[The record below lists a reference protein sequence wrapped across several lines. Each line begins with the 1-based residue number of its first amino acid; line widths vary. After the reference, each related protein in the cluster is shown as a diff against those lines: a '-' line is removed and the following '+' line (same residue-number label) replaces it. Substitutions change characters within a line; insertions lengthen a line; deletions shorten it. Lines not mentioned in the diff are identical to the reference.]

1 MPPKINRE
9 KTAKFKNRYVEKD
22 PAVEKRLPDDLRG
35 LYSQRKYQE
44 FLENALEKLELL
56 EILQKIYPTLLSDL
70 SDKQEVHELLEN
82 IDCTYKKLKTYLKS
96 GQHKYV
102 RAQNVINA
110 GNRLPADL
118 KELFF
123 NGKRKVFL
131 KKALQIFASN
141 FELLDCLLE
150 ICPTF
155 AFSKDKNVHELVQ
168 QFFYDYAYENV
179 DDFID
184 SRYIYICQVEDTRFL
199 PEDWV
204 DEYHSDLEEI
214 IEQSKAVEAG
224 SLADLKKQ
232 LRGNDVLHVKNLTFK
247 VESKFKKK
255 CQETSEPQNG
265 SLLFEAAAE
274 FESTLK
280 IWFKLDGKFRKLPG
294 VYFLYYIGDD
304 ELYTGSGIIGSQNDP
319 LYIGMSISDIS
330 ARLKDHHAKIMA
342 AKDLDVVDFA
352 VKVMFVDNRHYA
364 PCIEGMF
371 IEHFAPIWNKE
382 TLGICFGAGANSL
395 WKKVHVDKA
404 PESIGIVL
412 EQLKIHSDD
421 SESDSDSDIIED

>member
-9 KTAKFKNRYVEKD
+9 KTAKYKNRLVEKD
-22 PAVEKRLPDDLRG
+22 SAVEERLPDDLRG

-44 FLENALEKLELL
+44 FLENALQKLELL
-56 EILQKIYPTLLSDL
+56 EILQEIYPTLLCDL
-70 SDKQEVHELLEN
+70 SDKQEVHVLLEN
-82 IDCTYKKLKTYLKS
+82 IDCTYQKFRTYLS
-96 GQHKYV
+96 GQHKRI
-102 RAQNVINA
+102 RAKNVINA
-110 GNRLPADL
+110 GKRLPADL
-118 KELFF
+118 IELFF

-131 KKALQIFASN
+131 KKALQIFACN
-141 FELLDCLLE
+141 FELSECLLE

-155 AFSKDKNVHELVQ
+155 AFSNDKKVHELVQ
-168 QFFYDYAYENV
+168 QFFYDYTYQNV
-179 DDFID
+179 DAFTD
-184 SRYIYICQVEDTRFL
+184 SRYDYIAQVGDIRFL

-204 DEYHSDLEEI
+204 DEWCPDRKEI
-214 IEQSKAVEAG
+214 IEESKAVEAA
-224 SLADLKKQ
+224 SLAVLKKR
-232 LRGNDVLHVKNLTFK
+232 LRENDFLHVKNLTFK
-247 VESKFKKK
+247 VESKFKEK
-255 CQETSEPQNG
+255 CQETLEPQNG

-294 VYFLYYIGDD
+294 VYFLYYIGDP

-319 LYIGMSISDIS
+319 LYIGMSTSDIS

-342 AKDLDVVDFA
+342 AKDLDVADFA

-371 IEHFAPIWNKE
+371 IEHVAPIWNKE
-382 TLGICFGAGANSL
+382 TLGICFGVGSNSL
-395 WKKVHVDKA
+395 WKKVHVEQD

-421 SESDSDSDIIED
+421 SESESESESFED